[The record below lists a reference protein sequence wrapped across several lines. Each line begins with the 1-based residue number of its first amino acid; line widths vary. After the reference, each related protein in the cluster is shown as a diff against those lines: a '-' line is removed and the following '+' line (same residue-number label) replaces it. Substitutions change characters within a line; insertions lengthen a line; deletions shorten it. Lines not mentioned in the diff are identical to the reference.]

1 MDTPTHVPKKILQ
14 NERSSSH
21 QLFETLV
28 DLNSERKQSDNAHDE
43 TVSDKN
49 MTVLQLEMVI
59 ASLEN
64 KFPELA
70 FTLGHN
76 LGNNKKIL
84 VVTYHVLAKKIIVT
98 EPMFYFVILNLAL

>member
-1 MDTPTHVPKKILQ
+1 MDTPTHIPKKILQ

-21 QLFETLV
+21 QLFETSV
-28 DLNSERKQSDNAHDE
+28 DLNNERKQTENSHDK

-49 MTVLQLEMVI
+49 ITVLQLETI
-59 ASLEN
+59 ITSIEN

-76 LGNNKKIL
+76 LDNNKIL
-84 VVTYHVLAKKIIVT
+84 VVTYHALAFIPLLCT
-98 EPMFYFVILNLAL
+98 LACSSYC